1 MAHKIVLTGFPKSP
15 LRPLDPI
22 FAFDMTESSG
32 PIPKGLPK
40 PENSI
45 TYTVF
50 ITKKQLKK
58 IEDTL
63 DKFETTKY
71 MIQGEP
77 TLDVS
82 VSDCPGEIGVLCTT
96 IQVIPDKK
104 KEPSSDERESTT
116 IDEDS
121 SVETPSVPVSNE
133 EIAATNSIG
142 YSQLPLNSIKIP
154 DEFLQK
160 TPRREKVLD
169 KIQFIQDTGKL
180 DEPIILDETN
190 TLVDRYTRYLAAK
203 ELRLKQVEVIYK

>member
-15 LRPLDPI
+15 LRSLEPI
-22 FAFDMTESSG
+22 YTFDMTESSG
-32 PIPKGLPK
+32 PVPKGLPK

-50 ITKKQLKK
+50 LNQKQLKK

-63 DKFETTKY
+63 VNFETTKY

-77 TLDVS
+77 TLDVA
-82 VSDCPGEIGVLCTT
+82 VSDCPGEIGVLCST

-104 KEPSSDERESTT
+104 KDSSNDNHESAASIEDSFGEKSISSVAYEEVAATSSDRPT
-116 IDEDS
+116 
-121 SVETPSVPVSNE
+121 
-133 EIAATNSIG
+133 
-142 YSQLPLNSIKIP
+142 QLSLNSIKIP
-154 DEFLQK
+154 DDFLQK

-169 KIQFIQDTGKL
+169 KIQYIQDTGKL
-180 DEPIILDETN
+180 DQPIVLDEAN

-203 ELRLKQVEVIYK
+203 ELNLETVEVTYK